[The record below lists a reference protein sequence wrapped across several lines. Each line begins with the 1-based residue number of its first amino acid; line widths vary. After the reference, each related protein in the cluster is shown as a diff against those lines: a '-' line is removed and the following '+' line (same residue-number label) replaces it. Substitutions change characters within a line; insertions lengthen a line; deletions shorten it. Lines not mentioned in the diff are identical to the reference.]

1 MSVCLTVHQN
11 KLAFA
16 GVFDTSRKVWTII
29 SRKFGIYIYIYTYV
43 GAVLR
48 QQCRSSWSFLKWNL
62 TSTIIY
68 KQQGYLAV
76 VVQKALRFFWTEM
89 EQLRTKYFWGIFVTV
104 SNWIYIFCCLIIYTS
119 FTVEEEGLY
128 SPRPNPSKAATLLL
142 RLPHIH
148 LGMYYLCTVQYIL
161 NTGLV
166 CAVFVYVNSSTY
178 FLYYV
183 YNTYMY
189 LDTE

>member
-1 MSVCLTVHQN
+1 
-11 KLAFA
+11 
-16 GVFDTSRKVWTII
+16 
-29 SRKFGIYIYIYTYV
+29 
-43 GAVLR
+43 
-48 QQCRSSWSFLKWNL
+48 
-62 TSTIIY
+62 
-68 KQQGYLAV
+68 
-76 VVQKALRFFWTEM
+76 M

-142 RLPHIH
+142 RLPHIY

-166 CAVFVYVNSSTY
+166 CAVFVYVNSSTSCIM
-178 FLYYV
+178 FTIHICIWILNSSKTSPSNHRNLISFSWLDSHQSV
-183 YNTYMY
+183 FQRLSNQTIKRVHLNTHK
-189 LDTE
+189 